1 MLPLQIVFKT
11 LPGAKISRL
20 KLSKPLPISSQ
31 LAVCLCKLVGGSE
44 GTPSDKIYVSC
55 ETEVKGFSK
64 KGKQFLNF
72 DTNLTDH
79 IRSM

>member
-1 MLPLQIVFKT
+1 MSLL
-11 LPGAKISRL
+11 
-20 KLSKPLPISSQ
+20 
-31 LAVCLCKLVGGSE
+31 LCKSVGGSE
-44 GTPSDKIYVSC
+44 GSQGDKIFVSC

-79 IRSM
+79 ISSM